1 MISTPRLIL
10 IDNGLPVATPTFVDP
25 AHCARERSEL
35 AQCPVLTDDSLAIHT
50 RLLRRFLA
58 EAGARRRARRR
69 AQKKTQATGDV
80 ACVSF
85 CHGPSAQPPR
95 TCSAP

>member
-1 MISTPRLIL
+1 MIPTPRLIL
-10 IDNGLPVATPTFVDP
+10 VENGLPVATPAFVDP
-25 AHCARERSEL
+25 
-35 AQCPVLTDDSLAIHT
+35 DDSLAIHT

-69 AQKKTQATGDV
+69 APKTTQATGDV

-85 CHGPSAQPPR
+85 SHGPAAQPPR
-95 TCSAP
+95 ACRAS